1 MKDSDVG
8 SFLCANNCSG
18 RIFKKN
24 DLSDLNDRV
33 GGVVFKQ

>member
-8 SFLCANNCSG
+8 SFLCANICWG
-18 RIFKKN
+18 RILKKN
-24 DLSDLNDRV
+24 DLTDLNDRV